1 VAAVTALPGVRPGGP
16 APDRRNEVMARR
28 EILRRRIATA
38 GGDPS
43 EVAVVAVTKGFE
55 AEAGR
60 AAVACGLVDLGE
72 NYARELLSKAE
83 VAEGWPVAPR
93 WHFIGA
99 IQRNKVRA
107 LAARVHLWHTVA
119 RAAEGEEIARWAPG
133 ARVLVQVDL
142 LGRPGR
148 NGCRPEEVDRLVAV
162 LCGVGL
168 EVRGLMTVGPV
179 GPPELARP
187 VFRRLAGMARDLDL
201 PELSMGMTGDLE
213 VAVEEGATMIR
224 VGEALFGPRP
234 VRQTL
239 RQ

>member
-1 VAAVTALPGVRPGGP
+1 MTALPAIRPGGP
-16 APDRRNEVMARR
+16 DRRTEVMARW
-28 EILRRRIATA
+28 ETLRRRIATA
-38 GGDPS
+38 GCDPS
-43 EVAVVAVTKGFE
+43 AVAVVAVTKGFE

-60 AAVACGLVDLGE
+60 AAIACGLVDLGE
-72 NYARELLSKAE
+72 NYAKELLSKAAA
-83 VAEGWPVAPR
+83 AEGWPVAPR

-119 RAAEGEEIARWAPG
+119 RAVEGEEIARWAPR
-133 ARVLVQVDL
+133 AKVLVQVDL
-142 LGRPGR
+142 LGRAGR
-148 NGCRPEEVDRLVAV
+148 NGCRPEAVEDLVAA
-162 LCGVGL
+162 LTGVGL
-168 EVRGLMTVGPV
+168 EVRGLMTVGPQ

-187 VFRRLAGMARDLDL
+187 VFRRLAAMARELGL

-234 VRQTL
+234 VHQTL